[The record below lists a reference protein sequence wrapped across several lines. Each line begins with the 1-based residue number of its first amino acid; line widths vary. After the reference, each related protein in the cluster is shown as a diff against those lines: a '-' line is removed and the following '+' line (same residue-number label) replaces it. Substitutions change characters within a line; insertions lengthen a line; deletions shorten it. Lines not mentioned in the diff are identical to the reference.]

1 VSRAAVPGAARA
13 VTLVGMT
20 QVSEVMRRDFITVA
34 PEDTLG
40 EVAQKMVDVGTGS
53 AVVRDF
59 GRLIGIV
66 TERDLLKAMAGRVH
80 TSEARVREW
89 MTPDPIT
96 ATPDTPAEQAAKTM
110 LDNGFRHLPVLD
122 PDGLVVGVVS
132 LRQVAAAEL
141 GVESELA

>member
-1 VSRAAVPGAARA
+1 
-13 VTLVGMT
+13 
-20 QVSEVMRRDFITVA
+20 MRRDFITVA

-40 EVAQKMVDVGTGS
+40 EVAEQMVGVNTGS
-53 AVVRDF
+53 AVVKDF

-96 ATPDTPAEQAAKTM
+96 ASPTMDADGAAKIM
-110 LDNGFRHLPVLD
+110 LENGFRHLPVVD
-122 PDGLVVGVVS
+122 SDESVVGVVS
-132 LRQVAAAEL
+132 LRQLAAAEL
-141 GVESELA
+141 GVEPELA

>member
-1 VSRAAVPGAARA
+1 
-13 VTLVGMT
+13 MT
-20 QVSEVMRRDFITVA
+20 QIADVMRRDFITVA

-40 EVAQKMVDVGTGS
+40 EVAEQMVGVNTGS
-53 AVVRDF
+53 AVVKDF

-96 ATPDTPAEQAAKTM
+96 ASPTMDADGAAKIM
-110 LDNGFRHLPVLD
+110 LENGFRHLPVVD
-122 PDGLVVGVVS
+122 SDESVVGVVS
-132 LRQVAAAEL
+132 LRQLAAAEL
-141 GVESELA
+141 GVEPELA